1 MKKCNKTSVIMYK
14 HFVQKSATKSATK
27 IAQCLC
33 CTFYIATCVYQV
45 GGNSP
50 LLGWILI
57 WGYRLYFSPV

>member
-1 MKKCNKTSVIMYK
+1 MQQNFSYN
-14 HFVQKSATKSATK
+14 VQTLCKKSATKSATK

-45 GGNSP
+45 SGNSP